1 MRKVEMEVWQEII
14 ENPEHGAKRLIAEYR
29 DRLYASALFLCTDP
43 AAAEDL
49 VYRTFERVIERVRE
63 HRPDSSFYAWIYT
76 ILLNFHR
83 MNARRE
89 MRKPL
94 EYVEKLPEIPTDDPT
109 TIERLVMKT
118 DAANLRAAVRA
129 LPPDMRETVV
139 LRYFE
144 DLPLAEVA
152 ALTEVR
158 VGTVKSRLNRAKRM
172 LYEALTAIERKED
185 NHDRPK

>member
-1 MRKVEMEVWQEII
+1 MEVWQEII
-14 ENPEHGAKRLIAEYR
+14 ENPEHGAKRLIAEYK

-118 DAANLRAAVRA
+118 DAAKKNW
-129 LPPDMRETVV
+129 ETY
-139 LRYFE
+139 LSLMPYFRRQIPFISE
-144 DLPLAEVA
+144 WVDYAEEELQKYLNNEQDLDY
-152 ALTEVR
+152 
-158 VGTVKSRLNRAKRM
+158 TVKRILERAKM
-172 LYEALTAIERKED
+172 ALEG
-185 NHDRPK
+185 